1 MPDSDPR
8 RRLLDDILNDNAL
21 IAHRQRLLSEA
32 ERCLLLR
39 RRVRSVRRLLLP
51 LAAGLVVATALTRWW
66 MVQSTESSSPKA
78 VPVLAARRPP
88 KGVTMVQATPESVFV
103 STVEILRSPSVSF
116 AEFSTLQVP
125 LNLQVIPDQELL
137 ALFSDRGAM
146 LLSQGISKELWL
158 LQQGRLQA
166 VN

>member
-1 MPDSDPR
+1 M
-8 RRLLDDILNDNAL
+8 
-21 IAHRQRLLSEA
+21 
-32 ERCLLLR
+32 
-39 RRVRSVRRLLLP
+39 
-51 LAAGLVVATALTRWW
+51 ATALGRWW
-66 MVQSTESSSPKA
+66 AIQSTESSTPKT
-78 VPVLAARRPP
+78 VPVLAARRLP
-88 KGVTMVQATPESVFV
+88 KEATRVRVTPENVFV
-103 STVEILRSPSVSF
+103 STVEILRAPSVSF